1 MKKIILATIATMALS
16 QTGAAKRAFTIQ
28 DVYRTKSVSAL
39 ALSPDGK
46 TLAFNVTA
54 QDLKN
59 HKTNTSI
66 NLMRLDTKKG
76 KTPEFA
82 PMIDGKS
89 RDAQWSADGKWIYY
103 GATGTTIAED
113 GKEVKLPQVFRRN
126 VATGDTE
133 QITNYELGVSGAVLS
148 PDGNLLAFAT
158 EVYPDLGAD
167 GKSNAARWKKKTEG
181 SVQGHIADKLF
192 YRHWT
197 DYADGRYSHIIVYN
211 IAEKT

>member
-76 KTPEFA
+76 KTPEEA
-82 PMIDGKS
+82 LAEAKGH
-89 RDAQWSADGKWIYY
+89 Y
-103 GATGTTIAED
+103 GRFE
-113 GKEVKLPQVFRRN
+113 
-126 VATGDTE
+126 
-133 QITNYELGVSGAVLS
+133 
-148 PDGNLLAFAT
+148 
-158 EVYPDLGAD
+158 
-167 GKSNAARWKKKTEG
+167 NAAKYIDPRKE
-181 SVQGHIADKLF
+181 
-192 YRHWT
+192 
-197 DYADGRYSHIIVYN
+197 
-211 IAEKT
+211 